1 MSDAVRHPSRSLKSS
16 LPLFSGI
23 ITGIVSGVF
32 LGVFLKVVQ
41 TLTDEKVYTL
51 LLNIDFVPGL
61 PPRLPEWIEFS
72 LHLAVSVI
80 IGIFYIWWIRRSGRP
95 VSRGVLIGAAS
106 SLLYLPLSP
115 LSPRVPDL
123 NDAGAIFYWVVGHLL
138 FGTLLGL
145 CGKYIHAKKRHP
157 VHH

>member
-1 MSDAVRHPSRSLKSS
+1 MPDRTRHPSNSLKSS
-16 LPLFSGI
+16 LPWFSGI
-23 ITGIVSGVF
+23 ITGIVGGVF
-32 LGVFLKVVQ
+32 LGLFLKAVQ
-41 TLTDEKVYTL
+41 TITGEKVYTL

-72 LHLAVSVI
+72 LHLAVSVV
-80 IGIFYIWWIRRSGRP
+80 IGIFYIWWVRRSGRP
-95 VSRGVLIGAAS
+95 VSRGIFLGAAS

-115 LSPRVPDL
+115 LSSRVPDW
-123 NDAGAIFYWVVGHLL
+123 NDTGAILYWVVGHLL

-145 CGKYIHAKKRHP
+145 CGKYLHTKKRQA

>member
-1 MSDAVRHPSRSLKSS
+1 MPDRMRHPSNSLKVP
-16 LPLFSGI
+16 LPWLSGI

-32 LGVFLKVVQ
+32 LGLFLKVVQ
-41 TLTDEKVYTL
+41 TLTGEKVYTL

-72 LHLAVSVI
+72 LHLAVSIVI
-80 IGIFYIWWIRRSGRP
+80 AIFYIWWIRHSGRP
-95 VSRGVLIGAAS
+95 VSKGIFLGAAS

-123 NDAGAIFYWVVGHLL
+123 NDTRAILYWVIGHLL
-138 FGTLLGL
+138 FGALLGL
-145 CGKYIHAKKRHP
+145 CGKYLHTKKRHS